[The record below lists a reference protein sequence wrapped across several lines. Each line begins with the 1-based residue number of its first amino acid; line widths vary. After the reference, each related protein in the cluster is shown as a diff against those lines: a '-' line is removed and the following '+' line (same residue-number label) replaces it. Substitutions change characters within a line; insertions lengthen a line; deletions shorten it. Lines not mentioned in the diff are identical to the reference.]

1 MIKKLCLLFSML
13 TLALSA
19 CGTLNV
25 TVENTP
31 TPVASGQNAAPTDAI
46 PTDPVPAGIQP
57 GSTQPLTDQ
66 SLTIDSSSEAIRQK
80 MLRSAL
86 NWKTIWMDGVVYESM
101 DSNGAPQGGVR
112 QQVWI
117 DQATARFR
125 ILSGPVDGAA
135 KRFKVSDGI
144 SKLEMDLITGA
155 TQMSEMPQG
164 IAGQFVSQPAAGI
177 ASPNPLWGQI
187 GERLAE
193 MAFTSDLAQND
204 GAYKPVAIEM
214 VAGRQAL
221 VMEWTYTQNSLPSWR
236 LWLDVQ
242 TAVILKQQTFDKS
255 GGTTVL
261 SEYDVSTVQ
270 YDPPNLPD
278 ALFSVTPASP
288 PAFSDVSGSPL
299 VSATPGPSVP
309 AGSDPLGDV
318 YFFLM
323 SPGDDAN
330 GARLVRLPGACVAG
344 KSTCPAVEQ
353 VALPS
358 LTYANNGPA
367 MVWSPDNKKAAYVAN
382 TANGPARLFVS
393 AMPAPVWKQ
402 VAQFTF
408 IDLPAWSGDGKW
420 ISFRVQDLQ
429 GGVDYY
435 VVHPDGSGLKNVTAT
450 ASLPAADRPYNVD
463 GWISNYLIVHSGK
476 PDQAAKV
483 YLLRADDGIVKTLF
497 DSALSKVEY
506 SASPDG
512 SLLAFEAYDNT
523 NNMNTLRIVAL
534 DGSGLRDLASFKT
547 TIWPIAW
554 SPDASSLAFAVYG
567 NQVPPQADVYV
578 INRDGRGLKQVY
590 GSAQVQNLAFS
601 PNGQFLLVETG
612 NPGGLFV
619 VYLSSL
625 QTHLLQAPGL
635 SLTDWWRQPAWVH

>member
-1 MIKKLCLLFSML
+1 MVKKLCLLFLML

-25 TVENTP
+25 TVESTP
-31 TPVASGQNAAPTDAI
+31 SPVPSAQNAAPTNAV
-46 PTDPVPAGIQP
+46 PTDTVSAGIQP
-57 GSTQPLTDQ
+57 GPTQPLTDQ
-66 SLTIDSSSEAIRQK
+66 PLTMDSSSEAIRQK
-80 MLRSAL
+80 MLHSAL
-86 NWKTIWMDGVVYESM
+86 NWKTIWLDGVVYESM
-101 DSNGAPQGGVR
+101 DSNGNPQGGVR

-117 DQATARFR
+117 DQSTARFR

-135 KRFKVSDGI
+135 KRFIVSDGV

-155 TQMSEMPQG
+155 TKMSEMPQG

-187 GERLAE
+187 GESLAE
-193 MAFTSDLAQND
+193 MAFTSDFAQND
-204 GAYKPVAIEM
+204 GTYKPVAIEM
-214 VAGRQAL
+214 AAGRQAL

-242 TAVILKQQTFDKS
+242 TAVILKMQTFGKS
-255 GGTTVL
+255 GGDKVQ
-261 SEYDVSTVQ
+261 SENIVTTVQ
-270 YDPPNLPD
+270 YDIPTLPE
-278 ALFSVTPASP
+278 ALFSVTPASV
-288 PAFSDVSGSPL
+288 PAFSDVSGAPL
-299 VSATPGPSVP
+299 ESATPGPSVP

-323 SPGDDAN
+323 TPGDDAN
-330 GARLVRLPGACVAG
+330 GARLVRLSGSCVAG
-344 KSTCPAVEQ
+344 KQACPAVEQ
-353 VALPS
+353 VPLPG
-358 LTYANNGPA
+358 LTYANNGPV

-393 AMPAPVWKQ
+393 AMPAPAWKQ
-402 VAQFTF
+402 VAEFTF

-429 GGVDYY
+429 GNQDYY
-435 VVHPDGSGLKNVTAT
+435 VVHPDGSGLKNMTAT
-450 ASLPAADRPYNVD
+450 DSLPAAGRPYNVD

-476 PDQAAKV
+476 PGQAAKV

-497 DSALSKVEY
+497 DSAISKVEY

-512 SLLAFEAYDNT
+512 SLLAFEAYDNN
-523 NNMNTLRIVAL
+523 NNMNILRTIAP
-534 DGSGLRDLASFKT
+534 DSSGLRDLASFKT

-567 NQVPPQADVYV
+567 NQEPPQADVYV

-601 PNGQFLLVETG
+601 PSGQFLLIETG

-619 VYLSSL
+619 VDLSSL